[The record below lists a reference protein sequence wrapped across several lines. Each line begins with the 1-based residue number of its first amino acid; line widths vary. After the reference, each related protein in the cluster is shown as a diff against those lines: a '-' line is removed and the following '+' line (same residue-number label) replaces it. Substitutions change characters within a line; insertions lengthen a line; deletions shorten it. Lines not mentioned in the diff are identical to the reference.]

1 MLIKNTRSKALDISK
16 KIPLT
21 SNGGIESK
29 KTYFICI

>member
-1 MLIKNTRSKALDISK
+1 MLIKNTRSKSLDTSK

-29 KTYFICI
+29 KAYIS